1 DPIDTSRSLFLHSAP
16 LGIGKQ
22 SIIDSIHN
30 ISLTDMSSPSDVET
44 ACDFES
50 KSDKNKLNGLLVVF
64 DLSSIKDTRNANV
77 LHEKCQI
84 LLKNTKA
91 LSNSFKRSSSSSTN
105 ETTLE
110 NNISYEDMEHL
121 VIGFQKLVLMSDHS
135 ERIRLLTLCPPT

>member
-1 DPIDTSRSLFLHSAP
+1 
-16 LGIGKQ
+16 
-22 SIIDSIHN
+22 
-30 ISLTDMSSPSDVET
+30 MSSPSDVET